1 MIDKISQYFI
11 KQNIISDE
19 DKEVCDYGVFVIGFN
34 LLCMASVF
42 VIGWLLIDLK
52 FSILYLIFYT
62 PIRTLLGGYHSKTPV
77 NCYLLTTSE
86 AIILF
91 MLSDVFINRIIM
103 VVAMVLMFVAIINYL
118 FDEHY
123 WVYKCILT
131 GLVLLYCLLIDRYQL
146 VITYLF
152 FLNSVSYLFVKIKN
166 LITKKTVS

>member
-1 MIDKISQYFI
+1 
-11 KQNIISDE
+11 
-19 DKEVCDYGVFVIGFN
+19 
-34 LLCMASVF
+34 
-42 VIGWLLIDLK
+42 
-52 FSILYLIFYT
+52 
-62 PIRTLLGGYHSKTPV
+62 
-77 NCYLLTTSE
+77 
-86 AIILF
+86 
-91 MLSDVFINRIIM
+91 M

-146 VITYLF
+146 VITYVF